1 MLVLQQLFNLSNDE
15 AKFQINDRQS
25 FENFVGLGVINDIID
40 AITVVFFRE
49 RHRKGNVIDK
59 LFEMFESYLR
69 NQGKS
74 PSRWIE

>member
-15 AKFQINDRQS
+15 AKFQINGRQS

-40 AITVVFFRE
+40 ALTVVFFRE
-49 RHRKGNVIDK
+49 RLRKANVIDD
-59 LFEMFESYLR
+59 LFEMFESYLK

-74 PSRWIE
+74 PS